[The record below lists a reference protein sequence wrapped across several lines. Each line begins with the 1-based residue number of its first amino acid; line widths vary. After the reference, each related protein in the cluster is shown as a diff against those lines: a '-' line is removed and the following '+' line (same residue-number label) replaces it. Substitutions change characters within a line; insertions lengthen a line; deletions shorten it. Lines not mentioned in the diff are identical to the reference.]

1 MEFVTR
7 PIERRLWPKG
17 QRSTD
22 PVSRSLI
29 AARFAY
35 ALVRDFLEG
44 DLTLRAMS
52 LVYTTTF
59 ALVPLLAFAFSVLKG
74 LGVHRDLEPILQGF
88 LAPLGPRSTELSDQI
103 IGFVDNVSG
112 SLLGTIGI
120 ALLLFSLLMMA
131 QKVESSFNFVWRVDH
146 PRTFARRFSEYL
158 AFLLV
163 GPLVMSVAIGF
174 TATLASTTAMTR
186 LREIGF
192 IGRIFDA
199 LSSATPYILII
210 ASFTFLYVI
219 VPNTRVR
226 LKPALIGGVF
236 AGVLW
241 AGGGSLFTS
250 FVVSMSR
257 YEAIYAGFAIV
268 LVAMVWLYLSWLI
281 LLLGAQLAFYVQ
293 HPEYLPLG
301 PRAPRASNATRERLA
316 LSAMLLVAQDFEKPG
331 HGWRIESLASSIR
344 VTRHVIEPVVTSLMA
359 AGLLTRTSDNRLIPA
374 RDLRR
379 IAVTDILAAVRS
391 SESDSHH
398 QSDDEWDPTV
408 AGIADEVERAIRD
421 ALGDR
426 TLADLVDADA
436 TAMDGGS
443 AANAGSNSRPRSA
456 ATPS

>member
-1 MEFVTR
+1 MEFITR

-17 QRSTD
+17 YRSVAD
-22 PVSRSLI
+22 GARWLV

-35 ALVRDFLEG
+35 ALVRDFLHG

-88 LAPLGPRSTELSDQI
+88 LAPLGPRSGELTDQI
-103 IGFVDNVSG
+103 ISFVDNVSG
-112 SLLGTIGI
+112 SLLGSIGI

-131 QKVESSFNFVWRVDH
+131 QKVESSFNFVWRVDR
-146 PRTFARRFSEYL
+146 PRSFARRFSEYL

-163 GPLVMSVAIGF
+163 GPLIMSVAIGS
-174 TATLASTTAMTR
+174 TATLSSTTAMTQ
-186 LREIGF
+186 LREIGLV
-192 IGRIFDA
+192 GRMFDA
-199 LSSATPYILII
+199 LSWATPYILII
-210 ASFTFLYVI
+210 ASFTFLYVF

-226 LKPALIGGVF
+226 FKPALIGGAF

-301 PRAPRASNATRERLA
+301 QRATSASNETRERLA
-316 LSAMLLVAQDFEKPG
+316 LSVMLFVGQDFEKPG
-331 HGWRIESLASSIR
+331 HGWRIESLASRLR
-344 VTRHVIEPVVTSLMA
+344 VPRHLIDPIVTALTA
-359 AGLLTRTSDNRLIPA
+359 GGLLARTNENRLIPA

-379 IAVTDILAAVRS
+379 IPIVEILAAVRS
-391 SESDSHH
+391 AERDAHH
-398 QSDDEWDPTV
+398 ETDDEWSPTV
-408 AGIADEVERAIRD
+408 ASIADQLDTAIRGT
-421 ALGDR
+421 LGDR
-426 TLADLVDADA
+426 TLADLVDSDA
-436 TAMDGGS
+436 RAG
-443 AANAGSNSRPRSA
+443 AA
-456 ATPS
+456 PS

>member
-1 MEFVTR
+1 MEFITR
-7 PIERRLWPKG
+7 PIERRLWPRG
-17 QRSTD
+17 YRTAAD
-22 PVSRSLI
+22 GSRWLV

-35 ALVRDFLEG
+35 ALIRDFLHG

-88 LAPLGPRSTELSDQI
+88 LAPLGPRSGELTDQI
-103 IGFVDNVSG
+103 ISFVDNVSG
-112 SLLGTIGI
+112 SLLGSIGI

-131 QKVESSFNFVWRVDH
+131 QKVESSFNFVWRVDR
-146 PRTFARRFSEYL
+146 PRSFARRFSEYL

-163 GPLVMSVAIGF
+163 GPLIMSVAIGS
-174 TATLASTTAMTR
+174 TATLSSTTAMTQ
-186 LREIGF
+186 LREIGL

-199 LSSATPYILII
+199 LSWATPYILII
-210 ASFTFLYVI
+210 ASFTFLYVF

-226 LKPALIGGVF
+226 FKPALIGGVF

-301 PRAPRASNATRERLA
+301 QRATSASNATRERLA
-316 LSAMLLVAQDFEKPG
+316 LSVMLFVGQDFEKPG
-331 HGWRIESLASSIR
+331 HGWRIESLASRLR
-344 VTRHVIEPVVTSLMA
+344 VPRHLIDPIVTALTA
-359 AGLLTRTSDNRLIPA
+359 GGLLARTNENRLIPA

-379 IAVTDILAAVRS
+379 IPIVEILAAVRS
-391 SESDSHH
+391 PERDSHH
-398 QSDDEWDPTV
+398 EADDEWSPTV
-408 AGIADEVERAIRD
+408 ASVADQIDGAIRD
-421 ALGDR
+421 TLGDR

-436 TAMDGGS
+436 AAGTA
-443 AANAGSNSRPRSA
+443 
-456 ATPS
+456 PS